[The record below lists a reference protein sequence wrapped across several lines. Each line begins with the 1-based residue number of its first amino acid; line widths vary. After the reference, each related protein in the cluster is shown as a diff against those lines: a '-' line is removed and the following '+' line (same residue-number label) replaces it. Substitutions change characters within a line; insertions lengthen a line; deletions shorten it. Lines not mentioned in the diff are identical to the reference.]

1 MYTKKMPL
9 FLIALSPVHAG
20 SGSDVGVVDLPIQ
33 RERHTDYPKIEA
45 SGIKGVFRED
55 YRIQKKLPDELD
67 IIFGPKDGDGHQSAI
82 GFVDARILFF
92 PVKSVKGI
100 FAWVTCSDAL
110 KKFREMMT
118 VSGCGIEDV
127 SGNSIDIE
135 SIGENAVTNISEI
148 YIKKSA
154 GEDTPMTVILEEYPF
169 TVRENKRLGRF
180 ADWFCDNVFCNAPDL
195 SYQKSELAK
204 RLLVVDNDSFRDFV
218 TLSTEVISRIKI
230 DPAEGTVDAQAGS
243 LWYEEYLPVETI
255 MYTVLMSSQPLIET
269 PPTALNT
276 ADKVMAKVVSKWPSI
291 IQIGG
296 NATIGKGFM
305 KPVLLEGGE

>member
-1 MYTKKMPL
+1 MYTKKIPL

-55 YRIQKKLPDELD
+55 YRIQKKLPDKLD
-67 IIFGPKDGDGHQSAI
+67 IIFGPEKGDGHQSAI
-82 GFVDARILFF
+82 GFVDARVLFF

-100 FAWVTCSDAL
+100 FAWITCSDVL
-110 KKFREMMT
+110 KKFKEIMT
-118 VSGCGIEDV
+118 VSGCDIEDA
-127 SGNSIDIE
+127 SGPIDIG
-135 SIGENAVTNISEI
+135 SIPVNAITSISGIYMERTNGEET
-148 YIKKSA
+148 
-154 GEDTPMTVILEEYPF
+154 TLTVILEEYPF
-169 TVRENKRLGRF
+169 TVREYESLGRF

-195 SYQKSELAK
+195 SYQKSEFAK

-218 TLSTEVISRIKI
+218 TLSTEVIPRTKI
-230 DPAEGTVDAQAGS
+230 NPDTGTVDATAGS

-255 MYTVLMSSQPLIET
+255 MYSVLLSSQPFTSTELD
-269 PPTALNT
+269 T
-276 ADKVMAKVVSKWPSI
+276 ADKVMGEVVANWPSI

>member
-55 YRIQKKLPDELD
+55 YRILKKLPDKLG
-67 IIFGPKDGDGHQSAI
+67 IIFGPEKGDGHQSAI
-82 GFVDARILFF
+82 GFVDARVLFF

-100 FAWVTCSDAL
+100 FAWITCSDVL
-110 KKFREMMT
+110 KKFKEMMA
-118 VSGCGIEDV
+118 VSGCDIADA
-127 SGNSIDIE
+127 SGAIDIG
-135 SIGENAVTNISEI
+135 SIPVNTIADGSEI
-148 YIKKSA
+148 FMERKN
-154 GEDTPMTVILEEYPF
+154 GEETTRTVILEEYPF
-169 TVRENKRLGRF
+169 TVRENESLGRF

-195 SYQKSELAK
+195 SYQKSEFAK
-204 RLLVVDNDSFRDFV
+204 RLLVVDNNSFRDFV
-218 TLSTEVISRIKI
+218 TLSTEVIPRTKI
-230 DPAEGTVDAQAGS
+230 DLATGTVDAKAGS

-255 MYTVLMSSQPLIET
+255 MYSMLMSSQPFTSTE
-269 PPTALNT
+269 LNT
-276 ADKVMAKVVSKWPSI
+276 ADKVMEKIVANWPSI

>member
-55 YRIQKKLPDELD
+55 YRIQKKLPDELG
-67 IIFGPKDGDGHQSAI
+67 IIFGPEKGDGHQSAI
-82 GFVDARILFF
+82 GFVDARVLFF

-100 FAWVTCSDAL
+100 FAWVTCLDVL
-110 KKFREMMT
+110 KKFKEMMT
-118 VSGCGIEDV
+118 VSGCDIADA
-127 SGNSIDIE
+127 SGAVDIGSIPVNTIT
-135 SIGENAVTNISEI
+135 GESEI
-148 YIKKSA
+148 SMEKRN
-154 GEDTPMTVILEEYPF
+154 GEETTRTVILEEYPF
-169 TVRENKRLGRF
+169 KVHKNDSLGRF
-180 ADWFCDNVFCNAPDL
+180 ADWFCNNVFCNAPDL
-195 SYQKSELAK
+195 SYQKSEFAK
-204 RLLVVDNDSFRDFV
+204 RLIVVDNDSFRDFV
-218 TLSTEVISRIKI
+218 TLSTEVISRTKI
-230 DPAEGTVDAQAGS
+230 DPDTGTVDKRAGS

-255 MYTVLMSSQPLIET
+255 MYSVLMSSKPLMKT
-269 PPTALNT
+269 PPATLDT
-276 ADKVMAKVVSKWPSI
+276 DEKVMGKVVDGWPSI

>member
-55 YRIQKKLPDELD
+55 YRILKKLPDELG
-67 IIFGPKDGDGHQSAI
+67 IIFGPEKGDGHQSAI
-82 GFVDARILFF
+82 GFVDARVLFF

-100 FAWVTCSDAL
+100 FAWITCSDVL
-110 KKFREMMT
+110 KKFKEMMA
-118 VSGCGIEDV
+118 VSGCDIADA
-127 SGNSIDIE
+127 SGAIDIG
-135 SIGENAVTNISEI
+135 SIPVNTIADGSEI
-148 YIKKSA
+148 FMERKN
-154 GEDTPMTVILEEYPF
+154 GEETTRTVILEEYPF
-169 TVRENKRLGRF
+169 TVRENESLGRF

-195 SYQKSELAK
+195 SYQKSEFAK
-204 RLLVVDNDSFRDFV
+204 RLLVVDNNSFRDFV
-218 TLSTEVISRIKI
+218 TLSTEVIPRTKI
-230 DPAEGTVDAQAGS
+230 DPATGTVDAKAGS

-255 MYTVLMSSQPLIET
+255 MYSMLMSSQPFTSTE
-269 PPTALNT
+269 LNT
-276 ADKVMAKVVSKWPSI
+276 ADKVMKKIVANWPSI

>member
-1 MYTKKMPL
+1 MYTKKMPF

-45 SGIKGVFRED
+45 SGIKGVFREN

-67 IIFGPKDGDGHQSAI
+67 IIFGPEKGDGHQSAI

-100 FAWVTCSDAL
+100 FAWITCSDVL
-110 KKFREMMT
+110 KKFKEMMT
-118 VSGCGIEDV
+118 VSGCDIAEA
-127 SGNSIDIE
+127 SGAIIDIG
-135 SIGENAVTNISEI
+135 SIPVNTIAEGSEI
-148 YIKKSA
+148 FMERRN
-154 GEDTPMTVILEEYPF
+154 GEETTRTVILEEYPF
-169 TVRENKRLGRF
+169 QVCENKNLGKF
-180 ADWFCDNVFCNAPDL
+180 ANWFCDNVFCNAPDL
-195 SYQKSELAK
+195 SYQKSEFAK
-204 RLLVVDNDSFRDFV
+204 RLLVVDNNSFRDFV
-218 TLSTEVISRIKI
+218 TLSTEVIPRTKI
-230 DPAEGTVDAQAGS
+230 NPDTGTVDATAGS

-255 MYTVLMSSQPLIET
+255 MYSVLLSSQPFTNTE
-269 PPTALNT
+269 LNT
-276 ADKVMAKVVSKWPSI
+276 ADKVMGKVVANWPSI

-305 KPVLLEGGE
+305 KPVLLTGGE

>member
-1 MYTKKMPL
+1 MYTKKIPL

-55 YRIQKKLPDELD
+55 YRIQKKLPDELG
-67 IIFGPKDGDGHQSAI
+67 IIFGPEKGDGHQSAI
-82 GFVDARILFF
+82 GFVDARVLFF

-100 FAWVTCSDAL
+100 FAWITCSDVL
-110 KKFREMMT
+110 KKFKEMMT
-118 VSGCGIEDV
+118 VSGCDIADA
-127 SGNSIDIE
+127 SGAIDIG
-135 SIGENAVTNISEI
+135 SIPVNTIANGSEI
-148 YIKKSA
+148 FMERKN
-154 GEDTPMTVILEEYPF
+154 GEETTRTVILEEYPF
-169 TVRENKRLGRF
+169 TVRENECLGRF

-195 SYQKSELAK
+195 SYQKSEFAK
-204 RLLVVDNDSFRDFV
+204 RLLVVDNNSFRDFV
-218 TLSTEVISRIKI
+218 TLSTEVIPRTKI
-230 DPAEGTVDAQAGS
+230 DPATGTVDAKAGS

-255 MYTVLMSSQPLIET
+255 MYSMLMSSQPFTSTE
-269 PPTALNT
+269 LNT
-276 ADKVMAKVVSKWPSI
+276 ADKVMEKIVANWPSI